1 MANNQRVAWL
11 PPYDFSAA
19 KTTFIDAWPK
29 AWRDLAPGY
38 DIVPVDRIEMN
49 ALGAQIMGFRH
60 WFTPASTQP
69 LIHLAHRLDA
79 VIAKQNR
86 ACFIRLSS
94 RSPKDSIYALR
105 NGLCIR
111 DGAQALAIILE
122 GSERCAADLRMAAHS
137 FVADKMSNVP
147 SAVTDA
153 IRNDTALPDERLSA
167 LAKFT
172 RVMVEQRGLPQ
183 TRDVEA
189 FLAAGYSERQILEI
203 ILAIAVKT
211 LSNYTNHLFHTP
223 VDAMFASRTWEEPRS
238 AGDQTGTVK

>member
-1 MANNQRVAWL
+1 MSADYKLKLTAKTIEDAAPKARTGLQQAQEKLGFIPNMYAGMANSPGLFDMYQQG
-11 PPYDFSAA
+11 YAA
-19 KTTFIDAWPK
+19 
-29 AWRDLAPGY
+29 
-38 DIVPVDRIEMN
+38 
-49 ALGAQIMGFRH
+49 FRAESG
-60 WFTPASTQP
+60 FTPAEQEVVFLTIS
-69 LIHLAHRLDA
+69 RL
-79 VIAKQNR
+79 
-86 ACFIRLSS
+86 
-94 RSPKDSIYALR
+94 
-105 NGLCIR
+105 NGC
-111 DGAQALAIILE
+111 E
-122 GSERCAADLRMAAHS
+122 YCMAAHS

-183 TRDVEA
+183 ARDVEA

>member
-1 MANNQRVAWL
+1 MEKIMSADYKLKLTAKTIEDAAPKARTGLQQAQEKLGFIPNMYARMANSPGLFDMYQQG
-11 PPYDFSAA
+11 YAA
-19 KTTFIDAWPK
+19 
-29 AWRDLAPGY
+29 
-38 DIVPVDRIEMN
+38 
-49 ALGAQIMGFRH
+49 FRAESG
-60 WFTPASTQP
+60 FTPAEQEVVFLTIS
-69 LIHLAHRLDA
+69 RL
-79 VIAKQNR
+79 
-86 ACFIRLSS
+86 
-94 RSPKDSIYALR
+94 
-105 NGLCIR
+105 NGC
-111 DGAQALAIILE
+111 E
-122 GSERCAADLRMAAHS
+122 YCMAAHS